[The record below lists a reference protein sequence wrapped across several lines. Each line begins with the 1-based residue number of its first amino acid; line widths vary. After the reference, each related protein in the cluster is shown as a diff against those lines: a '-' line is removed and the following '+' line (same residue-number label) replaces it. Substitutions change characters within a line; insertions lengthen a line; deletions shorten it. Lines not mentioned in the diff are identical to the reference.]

1 MVVKWLARPQN
12 LMIKVRIPLKVY
24 SVNFVFEMN
33 KNKVSN
39 PRPLSRVLIARYS
52 SSLQQWSRRFLIYR
66 FGREVI
72 TALRVRQKCEKF
84 RKGITATTTTST
96 TATTTVTMT
105 TTTTTATLTYFVHL

>member
-1 MVVKWLARPQN
+1 
-12 LMIKVRIPLKVY
+12 MIKVRIPLKVY

-72 TALRVRQKCEKF
+72 VKNLEKESQQQRKQVQQQKQQRNNDNYRDNNK
-84 RKGITATTTTST
+84 KN
-96 TATTTVTMT
+96 
-105 TTTTTATLTYFVHL
+105 